1 MGRRRLSLR
10 ASLPRRCPFYYG
22 WVIVAC
28 AMCASLAR
36 QGAAVATL
44 SVFITPM
51 TAEFG
56 WSRAGLS
63 GAVSL
68 GGVLGALIAPIL
80 GAAVDRRG
88 ARAMLTLS
96 AIVVATTALAL
107 SETRS
112 LLWFYVAFSVGRMMF
127 AGPFDIGI
135 SSSVA
140 NWFVH
145 RRAQA
150 MSYVSVSTGISLA
163 LMPVMAQLAI
173 DARGWRSGWLA
184 IAIVVL
190 MVGAIP
196 NALFMF
202 RRPED
207 VGLQPDGGNPH
218 GDHLSHSGG
227 TVVEVEYSVR
237 EALRTPA
244 LWLLMAYTALV
255 FPVQAG
261 VSLHQ
266 APHLVQ
272 QGISPTVAASIVGT
286 FSLTAAVSGLGFGYL
301 GARRPVRH
309 GLALAAVLIASG
321 AGAMYGVSNAPWG
334 YLCAALF
341 GAGIGG
347 LLTLLPVAFAEYF
360 GRRHFGAIRGVAL
373 PVQVVGQAAGP
384 LIAGLLH
391 DATGSYHVALLT
403 FALLSTIAAV
413 VAWTAGPPVRGRAC
427 RPDERE

>member
-1 MGRRRLSLR
+1 MSLR
-10 ASLPRRCPFYYG
+10 TSLPRRCPFFYG

-56 WSRAGLS
+56 WTRAGLS

-88 ARAMLTLS
+88 ARAMLSLS
-96 AIVVATTALAL
+96 AVVVAGMAVAL
-107 SETRS
+107 SGTQS

-140 NWFVH
+140 NWFVR

-150 MSYVSVSTGISLA
+150 MSYVSVSTGVSLA
-163 LMPVMAQLAI
+163 ILPMMAQLAI
-173 DARGWRSGWLA
+173 DARGWRTGWLA
-184 IAIVVL
+184 IALAVL
-190 MVGAIP
+190 LIGAIP
-196 NALFMF
+196 NAVFMV

-207 VGLQPDGGNPH
+207 VGLAPDGGPVV
-218 GDHLSHSGG
+218 DRRASHRAAG
-227 TVVEVEYSVR
+227 VPEAEYSVR

-244 LWLLMAYTALV
+244 LWLLMAYTALI

-261 VSLHQ
+261 MSLHQ

-286 FSLTAAVSGLGFGYL
+286 FSLTAAVSALAFGYL
-301 GARRPVRH
+301 GARRPIRQ
-309 GLALAAVLIASG
+309 GLALAAVLIAAG
-321 AGAMYGVSNAPWG
+321 AGAMYNVSNAPQG
-334 YLCAALF
+334 YVSAMLF
-341 GAGIGG
+341 GSGIGG
-347 LLTLLPVAFAEYF
+347 LLTLLPVAFAEYY
-360 GRRHFGAIRGVAL
+360 GRRHFGAIRGIAL

-384 LIAGLLH
+384 LIAGLLY
-391 DATGSYHVALLT
+391 DTTGSYHVALLT
-403 FALLSTIAAV
+403 FACLSMLAAAV
-413 VAWTAGPPVRGRAC
+413 ALAARPPAHG
-427 RPDERE
+427 